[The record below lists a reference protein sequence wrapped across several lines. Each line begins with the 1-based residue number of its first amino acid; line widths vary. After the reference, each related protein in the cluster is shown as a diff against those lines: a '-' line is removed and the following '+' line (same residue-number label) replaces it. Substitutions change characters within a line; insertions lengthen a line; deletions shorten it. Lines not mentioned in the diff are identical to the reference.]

1 MTMSERGSAWA
12 EYLAAAQRLDTV
24 RREAADSAA
33 GEASALAAARDE
45 LPTVQAR
52 LGMQATRLLDTASRA
67 GAPPPVLQPGPAEL
81 LAAAEAVTGGPAVA
95 LAALRQAGANVGVAD
110 GALARFDDEG
120 SGSQTLRNLLVY
132 GPLSLAAL
140 LVQLAVAGL
149 AGDGA
154 QVFFAAVCGLIL
166 APLAFGGSW
175 LLVGIVYPERPRTA
189 AVGAF
194 ACIAPALLA
203 VLLLAVL

>member
-1 MTMSERGSAWA
+1 MSERSAAWA
-12 EYLAAAQRLDTV
+12 EYLGAAQRLDTV

-67 GAPPPVLQPGPAEL
+67 GVPSPVLQPGPAEL
-81 LAAAEAVTGGPAVA
+81 LAAAEAVGGGPAVA
-95 LAALRQAGANVGVAD
+95 LAALRQAGANVEVAD
-110 GALARFDDEG
+110 GALARLDDGG

-132 GPLSLAAL
+132 GPMALLAL

-154 QVFFAAVCGLIL
+154 QVFFAAVSGLL
-166 APLAFGGSW
+166 LGPLAFGAAW
-175 LLVGIVYPERPRTA
+175 LLVGVVYRDRPRTA

-194 ACIAPALLA
+194 ACIAPVLLAVALLA
-203 VLLLAVL
+203 VL

>member
-1 MTMSERGSAWA
+1 MSERSAAWA
-12 EYLAAAQRLDTV
+12 EYLGAAQRLDTV
-24 RREAADSAA
+24 RREASDSAA

-67 GAPPPVLQPGPAEL
+67 GVPAPVLQPGPAEL
-81 LAAAEAVTGGPAVA
+81 LAAAEAVGGGPAVA
-95 LAALRQAGANVGVAD
+95 LAALRQAGANVEVGD
-110 GALARFDDEG
+110 GALARLDDEG
-120 SGSQTLRNLLVY
+120 SGSPTLRNLLVY
-132 GPLSLAAL
+132 GPMGLLAL

-154 QVFFAAVCGLIL
+154 QVFFAAVSGLL
-166 APLAFGGSW
+166 LGPLAFGAGW
-175 LLVGIVYPERPRTA
+175 LLVGAVYRDRPRTA

-194 ACIAPALLA
+194 ACIAPVLLAVALLA
-203 VLLLAVL
+203 VL